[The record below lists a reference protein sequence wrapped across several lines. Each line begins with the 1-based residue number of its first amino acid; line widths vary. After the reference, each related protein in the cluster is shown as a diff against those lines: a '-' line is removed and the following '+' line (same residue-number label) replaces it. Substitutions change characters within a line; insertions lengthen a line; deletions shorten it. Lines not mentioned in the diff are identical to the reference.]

1 MKKETTSF
9 GTCKIASFKT
19 SNMYAA
25 HCDCGSHEH
34 IQTLDVTLP
43 WDDSDTIGLDI
54 YTKIY
59 TPIWPTNYDD
69 PWHEKLVSIIKNR
82 WWRVKAAAHV
92 LWFGWLEGE
101 ASFNM
106 SGEERIDAYIN
117 AILEGKAKMQEF
129 LDKRRRRQR
138 MIDAGIMNE
147 DGDINQEL
155 FPNWAAADRAR
166 KEENINGN

>member
-101 ASFNM
+101 A
-106 SGEERIDAYIN
+106 
-117 AILEGKAKMQEF
+117 KMQEF